1 MIRCQ
6 FNKVKNVHYNFFTAE
21 RGFSSF
27 PYNSL
32 NCSFN
37 TQDSYD
43 NIIKNMRAAT
53 NDHGRERKQG
63 YLESRSRGHLES
75 AVKKDY

>member
-1 MIRCQ
+1 MTKYQ
-6 FNKVKNVHYNFFTAE
+6 FSKIKNVHYNFFSAE

-37 TQDSYD
+37 TQDSYE
-43 NIIKNMRAAT
+43 NIIENR
-53 NDHGRERKQG
+53 N
-63 YLESRSRGHLES
+63 LC
-75 AVKKDY
+75 

>member
-1 MIRCQ
+1 MTKYQ
-6 FNKVKNVHYNFFTAE
+6 FSKIKNVHYNFFSAE

-37 TQDSYD
+37 TQDSYENILD
-43 NIIKNMRAAT
+43 NRNLVKDMICLNDLFLLIKFT
-53 NDHGRERKQG
+53 LIK
-63 YLESRSRGHLES
+63 SFF
-75 AVKKDY
+75 

>member
-1 MIRCQ
+1 MTKYQ
-6 FNKVKNVHYNFFTAE
+6 FSKIKNVHYNFFSAE

-37 TQDSYD
+37 TQDSYE
-43 NIIKNMRAAT
+43 NILKNRNLVKDMICL
-53 NDHGRERKQG
+53 NDLFFIILGLFRDKPAWKPSFS
-63 YLESRSRGHLES
+63 Y
-75 AVKKDY
+75 

>member
-1 MIRCQ
+1 MTKYQ
-6 FNKVKNVHYNFFTAE
+6 FSKVKNVHYNFFSAE

-37 TQDSYD
+37 TQDSYE
-43 NIIKNMRAAT
+43 NI
-53 NDHGRERKQG
+53 
-63 YLESRSRGHLES
+63 LENRNL
-75 AVKKDY
+75 VKDMTGSEAIEKYEECKKF

>member
-1 MIRCQ
+1 MTKYQ
-6 FNKVKNVHYNFFTAE
+6 FSKIKNVHYNFFSAE

-37 TQDSYD
+37 TQDPYE
-43 NIIKNMRAAT
+43 NIIQDGASKP
-53 NDHGRERKQG
+53 
-63 YLESRSRGHLES
+63 LP
-75 AVKKDY
+75 KK